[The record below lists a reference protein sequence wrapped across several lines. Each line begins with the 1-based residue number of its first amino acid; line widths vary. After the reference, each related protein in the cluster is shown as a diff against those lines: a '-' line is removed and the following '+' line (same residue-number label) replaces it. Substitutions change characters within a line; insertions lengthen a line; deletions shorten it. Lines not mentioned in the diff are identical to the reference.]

1 MTKYTVE
8 EAVPYDVNRGLTGP
22 TSGLMKVMLGVPSP
36 TPTVNCSPLK
46 NKKLAPR
53 MITANVGPFNVTGF
67 DLAVRSLKEVI
78 TEIRAK
84 YPDMKLSC
92 AGMLCCRLVRGT
104 KVGSISNHSWGTA
117 IDLKIDG
124 VLDERGDHKVQHGL
138 HLIAPIFNK
147 HGWYWGAHFSTEDGM
162 HFEISVEK
170 LKQWKAAG
178 LLAGLP

>member
-1 MTKYTVE
+1 MTKYTTEV
-8 EAVPYDVNRGLTGP
+8 AVPYDVNRGLTGC
-22 TSGLMKVMLGVPSP
+22 TSGWMKTMLGVPSTKP
-36 TPTVNCSPLK
+36 APDCGPLT
-46 NKKLAPR
+46 NKKLAAR
-53 MITANVGPFNVTGF
+53 MVTDSVGPFKVTGF
-67 DLAVRSLKEVI
+67 DLAVRSLKEVMA
-78 TEIRAK
+78 EIAKK
-84 YPDMKLSC
+84 YPDMKLTS

-124 VLDERGDHKVQHGL
+124 VLDDRGDGKVQAGL
-138 HLIAPIFNK
+138 KLIAPIFNK

-170 LKQWKAAG
+170 LNQWKAAG